1 MFHDERVSL
10 RGLCVRPPVRAPASR
25 SQITARPPPLCR
37 PNGRMAPNGGLYIT
51 PGSVVGWPRS
61 SPRLM
66 ACPIDP
72 PFVHNVWSLDFKY
85 ARYAKK
91 LGDCAGTYG
100 SAALRW
106 VSSGSVNSEP
116 KPVRLGPGADHR
128 LPPIV
133 VYNNINL
140 KWNLGPFCQKCVWRR
155 PIDPSNIN
163 GLCHIPPLKV

>member
-1 MFHDERVSL
+1 VKEGSKAVAAGMNPMDL
-10 RGLCVRPPVRAPASR
+10 KRG
-25 SQITARPPPLCR
+25 
-37 PNGRMAPNGGLYIT
+37 
-51 PGSVVGWPRS
+51 
-61 SPRLM
+61 
-66 ACPIDP
+66 IDLA
-72 PFVHNVWSLDFKY
+72 VEAVNVWSLDFKY

-100 SAALRW
+100 SAAPRW

-116 KPVRLGPGADHR
+116 KPVRLGPGADQR

-155 PIDPSNIN
+155 PI
-163 GLCHIPPLKV
+163 

>member
-1 MFHDERVSL
+1 MRASAGQGAGKQVADHGKAAALVQTERQDGAEWRV
-10 RGLCVRPPVRAPASR
+10 V
-25 SQITARPPPLCR
+25 Q
-37 PNGRMAPNGGLYIT
+37 

-100 SAALRW
+100 SAAPRW

-140 KWNLGPFCQKCVWRR
+140 KWNLGSFCQKCVWRR